1 MSIPI
6 LICDDSAVAQKQL
19 ARSLPTNWD
28 VDISY
33 AGNGAEAIPLIKQD
47 KADILFLDLNMPVM
61 DGYQLL
67 AEIRAQDLP
76 TLVIV
81 VSGDVQAEARTRVMD
96 LGALDFICKPIDRDT
111 LFEVLQRYGILQ
123 ELEGNAAGDNRTRLI
138 EDNTALEVLDG
149 YQEVTNVAMGQA
161 ADLLA
166 RLLNV
171 FIELPIPQVHQIY
184 ADQLPQRISEAIPPS
199 KISVVSQGFV
209 AARVSGEALLFVEE
223 SDLQGF
229 SRLIGRDLEN
239 DPVKQLDLL
248 MEIANIL
255 IGACMAG
262 FAEQLD
268 LKFSMGHPAILG
280 SSIDATQI
288 PLRTPES
295 DEQLLTIEI
304 LYGINDHQINCS
316 LLLIFTGDSIAEL
329 DSRINL
335 IMG

>member
-1 MSIPI
+1 MPIPI
-6 LICDDSAVAQKQL
+6 LICDDSTVAQKQL
-19 ARSLPTNWD
+19 ALSLPTNWD
-28 VDISY
+28 VEICY
-33 AGNGAEAIPLIKQD
+33 AGNGVEAIPLIKQG

-81 VSGDVQAEARTRVMD
+81 VSGDVQAEARIRVMD

-111 LFEVLQRYGILQ
+111 LFEVLLRYGILQ
-123 ELEGNAAGDNRTRLI
+123 ELEGHDNAGGGVRVVGGD
-138 EDNTALEVLDG
+138 TALEVLDG

-161 ADLLA
+161 ADLLS

-199 KISVVSQGFV
+199 QISVVSQGFV
-209 AARVSGEALLFVEE
+209 AARVSGEALLFAEE

-229 SRLIGRDLEN
+229 AQLIGRDLEN

-280 SSIDATQI
+280 SSIDASQI
-288 PLRTPES
+288 PLRTAKSE
-295 DEQLLTIEI
+295 EQLLTIEV
-304 LYGINDHQINCS
+304 LYGINDHQINCT
-316 LLLIFTGDSIAEL
+316 LLLVFTGDSIAEL
-329 DSRINL
+329 DSRIKL